1 MLLRSFI
8 AVSATLISTSVIAGD
23 ISPTDVSFGEYGG
36 ISGSLTGVAGDVM

>member
-23 ISPTDVSFGEYGG
+23 ISPTDVSIGHGERSSATQG
-36 ISGSLTGVAGDVM
+36 